1 MGCTDMDFRIKELV
15 NATQQTYGLDNY
27 YLHTNEIYREVT
39 MLGET
44 DYLLSMEWFP
54 SHIKEWKE
62 DYNPEGTA
70 VITLDLLSNNYKS
83 VIFVGGKSYA
93 NRTPFQNIELN
104 SVIQWMEAEVG
115 LEYGKQF
122 YLVKVE
128 RGEYHFAEC
137 IDGIPIS
144 LGGRMELRFDTEG
157 RIIFY
162 SVYGQFPSSSLV
174 QKEYYSL
181 TLQAVEPLAKN
192 QLQLIEYPVYEMK
205 HLLPIYGIEEI
216 YITNDGTTTIPFEMI
231 SGTRARLNIDQVM
244 QWEQADTKQF
254 ARTEIRLQEV
264 VTIEQAI
271 AREPHP
277 DSFSITDIEQAQCI
291 TAVEVGLSQL
301 YPDESG
307 QWILKTLH
315 RERGHIQAT
324 LRMNAPSNRI
334 FQRKLFLFIDTNN
347 YKVINY
353 MDNKLM
359 LDTFDEFKSEGEIA
373 VSHDEAYDKLKGW
386 FELTPV
392 YVYNPGQTKYVLC
405 GKLDCNYAVK
415 ATSGDVVELGSLE

>member
-1 MGCTDMDFRIKELV
+1 
-15 NATQQTYGLDNY
+15 
-27 YLHTNEIYREVT
+27 
-39 MLGET
+39 
-44 DYLLSMEWFP
+44 
-54 SHIKEWKE
+54 
-62 DYNPEGTA
+62 
-70 VITLDLLSNNYKS
+70 
-83 VIFVGGKSYA
+83 
-93 NRTPFQNIELN
+93 
-104 SVIQWMEAEVG
+104 MEAEVG

-122 YLVKVE
+122 YLLKEE
-128 RGEYHFAEC
+128 RGEYYFAEC

-144 LGGRMELRFDTEG
+144 PGGRMELRFDVEG

-162 SVYGQFPSSSLV
+162 SVYRQFPSSSLV
-174 QKEYYSL
+174 QKEDYSL
-181 TLQAVEPLAKN
+181 TLQAVEALAKN

-254 ARTEIRLQEV
+254 ARMEIRLQEV

-291 TAVEVGLSQL
+291 TAVEIGLSQL
-301 YPDESG
+301 YPEESG

-324 LRMNAPSNRI
+324 LRKNVSSNRI
-334 FQRKLFLFIDTNN
+334 FQRKLLLFIDTNN

-359 LDTFDEFKSEGEIA
+359 LDTFDEFKSEGKIA

-392 YVYNPGQTKYVLC
+392 YVYDPGQKRYVLC
-405 GKLDCNYAVK
+405 GKLDCDYAVK

>member
-1 MGCTDMDFRIKELV
+1 MDTRIKELI

-27 YLHTNEIYREVT
+27 HLHTYEIYREVT
-39 MLGET
+39 ILGET

-54 SHIKEWKE
+54 SHNREWKE

-70 VITLDLLSNNYKS
+70 VITIDLQSRNYKS

-93 NRTPFQNIELN
+93 NGTPFQNIDFN
-104 SVIQWMEAEVG
+104 GVIRWIEAEAG
-115 LEYGKQF
+115 RQYGKQF
-122 YLVKVE
+122 YLVKEE

-137 IDGIPIS
+137 IDGIPVS
-144 LGGRMELRFDTEG
+144 PSGRIELRFDAEG
-157 RIIFY
+157 RLVFY

-174 QKEYYSL
+174 HKENYTL
-181 TLQAVEPLAKN
+181 TLQTIESQARK
-192 QLQLIEYPVYEMK
+192 QLQLIEYPVYETK
-205 HLLPIYGIEEI
+205 QLLPIYGIEEI
-216 YITNDGTTTIPFEMI
+216 YISNDGTTTIPFEFL

-244 QWEQADTKQF
+244 HWEQQNTELESF
-254 ARTEIRLQEV
+254 ERTEIRLLEV

-277 DSFSITDIEQAQCI
+277 DSFPITDAEQAECI
-291 TAVEVGLSQL
+291 AAVEAGLSQL

-307 QWILKTLH
+307 EWILKTLQ

-324 LRMNAPSNRI
+324 LRMKAPSNRI
-334 FQRKLFLFIDTNN
+334 FQRKILLFIDVQN

-353 MDNKLM
+353 MDNKPM
-359 LDTFDEFKSEGEIA
+359 LDMFDEFKSEGEIA
-373 VSHDEAYDKLKGW
+373 VSHDEAYVKLKGW

-392 YVYNPGQTKYVLC
+392 YVYDPGQKKYVLC

-415 ATSGDVVELGSLE
+415 ATSGDVVELSSLEG